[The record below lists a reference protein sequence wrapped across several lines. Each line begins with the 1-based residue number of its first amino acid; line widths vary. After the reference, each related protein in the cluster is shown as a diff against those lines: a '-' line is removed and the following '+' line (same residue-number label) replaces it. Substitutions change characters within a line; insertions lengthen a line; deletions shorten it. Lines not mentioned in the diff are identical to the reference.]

1 MYFLSALQIQ
11 PIMLFWTGMNW
22 INKLIQDEEGYTLIE
37 SLIAIAILLAVLVP
51 STVFLAYV
59 GNNVIAKDK
68 ITAFNHARNT
78 MEYVLATENDS
89 TITKQIESNWWVKRV
104 IVQDGNLREI
114 RIEVFKR
121 DTLTEPLI
129 TLETARLWYSKN

>member
-1 MYFLSALQIQ
+1 
-11 PIMLFWTGMNW
+11 MLFWTGMNW

>member
-1 MYFLSALQIQ
+1 
-11 PIMLFWTGMNW
+11 MNW

-89 TITKQIESNWWVKRV
+89 TITKQIE
-104 IVQDGNLREI
+104 
-114 RIEVFKR
+114 
-121 DTLTEPLI
+121 
-129 TLETARLWYSKN
+129 